1 MAGAKAVPAGV
12 ASSARSRAA
21 PADTPVRHYDR
32 YCEATRW
39 TEWTGQMRVTPDDAG
54 SQEARAGVE
63 RWRSFAAASA
73 AAERRQTS
81 ALRFSA
87 RRARSAGGWQHSF
100 AWLGQYPLRLSALR
114 LLSFLSFVAR
124 MKRSEIRERHLSR
137 IFVPGLRSAPSGL
150 LIFSWEWR
158 ARALTARDRNCFP
171 PPR

>member
-1 MAGAKAVPAGV
+1 MTPVPFSVTHPINSLTKDASRSSRLAGAKAVPAGV

-63 RWRSFAAASA
+63 RRRSFAPASA

-87 RRARSAGGWQHSF
+87 RRARSAGEWQHSF

-114 LLSFLSFVAR
+114 LLSFLFF
-124 MKRSEIRERHLSR
+124 LQ
-137 IFVPGLRSAPSGL
+137 
-150 LIFSWEWR
+150 
-158 ARALTARDRNCFP
+158 
-171 PPR
+171 

>member
-1 MAGAKAVPAGV
+1 M

-87 RRARSAGGWQHSF
+87 RRARSAGEWQHSF

-114 LLSFLSFVAR
+114 LLSFLAVNGNGEGAKSAIAVRRWLFA
-124 MKRSEIRERHLSR
+124 IR
-137 IFVPGLRSAPSGL
+137 
-150 LIFSWEWR
+150 
-158 ARALTARDRNCFP
+158 
-171 PPR
+171 

>member
-1 MAGAKAVPAGV
+1 V

-63 RWRSFAAASA
+63 RWRSFAPASA

-87 RRARSAGGWQHSF
+87 RRARSAGEWQHSF

-114 LLSFLSFVAR
+114 LLSFLAV
-124 MKRSEIRERHLSR
+124 
-137 IFVPGLRSAPSGL
+137 
-150 LIFSWEWR
+150 
-158 ARALTARDRNCFP
+158 D
-171 PPR
+171 